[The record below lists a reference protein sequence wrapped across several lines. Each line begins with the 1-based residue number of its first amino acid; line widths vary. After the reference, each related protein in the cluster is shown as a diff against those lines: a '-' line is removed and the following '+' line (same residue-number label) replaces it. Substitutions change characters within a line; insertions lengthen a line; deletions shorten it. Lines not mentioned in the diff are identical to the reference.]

1 MFSRGVV
8 SGLCLGLS
16 VAALASAARAERPR
30 ASYRWVDP
38 SRLDVA
44 EAQHHSSNVIYLN
57 PCAGGCTI
65 QPGWDDSRID
75 TSSIVTRTVTISEF
89 AHGPAAWDA
98 VVSCVAGMY
107 EPFGVVVTDVDP
119 GSAPHFEAIVA
130 GAAANIGANGI
141 GGLSPFTCGVIDNAI
156 TYSFANM
163 YGSVQDICE
172 TVAQET
178 AHAFGLEH
186 EYLCEDPMTYLTGCG
201 AKSFQDTDAACGEF
215 SPRDC
220 ECGGATQNS
229 FQMLLREFD
238 AGQPTPPALAIVA
251 PRDGDL
257 VQPGFVV
264 EVEAGDNVGIG
275 EVAVWLNDQLVA
287 ESGQPPFVFNAP
299 DTLAVGP
306 VAVRVQATDNRGE
319 TSEKTITV
327 EMGAPCSDDDSCAG
341 GEVCRS
347 GRCEADPGD
356 DGSGGCRAAGESD
369 GGGAAGG
376 LGTGALVLF
385 ACCLMLGRR
394 RSKEAPR

>member
-1 MFSRGVV
+1 MFSRGVAL
-8 SGLCLGLS
+8 GLSIGLS
-16 VAALASAARAERPR
+16 VAFVARTVHAERPR
-30 ASYRWVDP
+30 ASYQWVEP
-38 SRLDVA
+38 SRLKVA
-44 EAQHHSSNVIYLN
+44 EPQHHASNVIYLN

-98 VVSCVAGMY
+98 VVSCVAAMY

-119 GSAPHFEAIVA
+119 GAAPHFEAIVA

-201 AKSFQDTDAACGEF
+201 AKSFQDRDAACGEF

-229 FQMLLREFD
+229 YRMLLREFD
-238 AGQPTPPALAIVA
+238 AGRPTPPSLDIVA

-275 EVAVWLNDQLVA
+275 QVAVWLNDELVA
-287 ESGQPPFVFNAP
+287 ESAQPPFLFNAP

-306 VAVRVQATDNRGE
+306 VALRVKATDNRGE
-319 TSEKTITV
+319 TSEETITV
-327 EMGAPCSDDDSCAG
+327 EMGAPCEGDDSCAG
-341 GEVCRS
+341 G
-347 GRCEADPGD
+347 GD
-356 DGSGGCRAAGESD
+356 ASGGCRAAGESND
-369 GGGAAGG
+369 GGAAGG
-376 LGTGALVLF
+376 LGTGLLAAFFLL
-385 ACCLMLGRR
+385 RR
-394 RSKEAPR
+394 RRR